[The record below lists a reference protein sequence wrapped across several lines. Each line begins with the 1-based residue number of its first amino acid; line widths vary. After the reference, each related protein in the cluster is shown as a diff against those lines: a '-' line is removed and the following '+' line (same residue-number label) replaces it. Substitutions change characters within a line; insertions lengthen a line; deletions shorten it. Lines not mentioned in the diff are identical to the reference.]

1 MLEPVLEWNSLQAG
15 CSFPAAPCSLDDG
28 FVDAYLRATGE
39 MHPLYRAAG
48 TAPDTA
54 DAGYAPPF
62 CTSLVRFTKASLGGR
77 WPSGTLQLGQRIRS
91 LRPLRRGERLGID
104 LRIGSL
110 EERNGRLYFEA
121 ISTVRDLLG
130 NAVGEQQMSLMWAQ
144 SADEPRAAS
153 STTPPAKARRDP
165 PAPQGPRIGPA
176 SDRFPMAR
184 LRAYAEIAGAR
195 DPIHLDPEFARSTPP
210 GVNIAQGKLVMTLI
224 SRLMLDHLGV
234 RWLGGG
240 SLDIRFRRP
249 VPVNEPIHAW
259 AVASGDT
266 GFSVW
271 CENARGEPVIEG
283 TAEIARGVRSPR
295 AP

>member
-1 MLEPVLEWNSLQAG
+1 MPEPVLQWNSLRAG
-15 CSFPAAPCSLDDG
+15 RSFPAAPCALDDG

-48 TAPDTA
+48 TAPETA
-54 DAGYAPPF
+54 AAGYAPPF

-91 LRPLRRGERLGID
+91 LRALRRGERLGVD
-104 LRIGSL
+104 LTIGSL
-110 EERNGRLYFEA
+110 EERKGRLYFEA
-121 ISTVRDLLG
+121 LSTVRDPQG
-130 NAVGEQQMSLMWAQ
+130 GAVAEQQMNLMWAQ
-144 SADEPRAAS
+144 SAAAPRS
-153 STTPPAKARRDP
+153 PSRTTPSPAKGPQD
-165 PAPQGPRIGPA
+165 APGPRHPRIGPV

-184 LRAYAEIAGAR
+184 LQAYAEIAGAR
-195 DPIHLDPEFARSTPP
+195 DPIHLDPEFARTTPLR
-210 GVNIAQGKLVMTLI
+210 VNIAQGKLVMTLI

-234 RWLGGG
+234 RWLEGG

-249 VPVNEPIHAW
+249 VSVNELIQAW

-271 CENARGEPVIEG
+271 CENARGERVIEG
-283 TAEIARGVRSPR
+283 TADIARGVRSP
-295 AP
+295 